1 MQGGW
6 QPPPGGGGGY
16 GQPPGQ
22 PPGGPPGAPNLA
34 NAPTILGEQSPMTPG
49 PAPQPAPQGFLPQ
62 ATQQSPYQPQ
72 QAQPQA
78 YGPPPGQPPPYGS
91 PAGTLPS
98 GFGQQQAPMQPQP
111 YGGPMPQV
119 SYGGYGNYEFND
131 MENAVIAK
139 AAGRARMW
147 GIISIVIGALYTLS
161 GFFFFLSPT
170 LLTNFAS
177 GIKDIIVGIVFLGV
191 AGSLTSVVQTQ
202 GNDVQHMMQALDK
215 LSTSLMVQIIV
226 TIVGVILGALLMV
239 LGMLFFVA
247 AAAAGP

>member
-6 QPPPGGGGGY
+6 QPPPGGGGGF

-22 PPGGPPGAPNLA
+22 APGAPPNLG

-72 QAQPQA
+72 QPQPQA

-98 GFGQQQAPMQPQP
+98 GFGQQQPMQQQP
-111 YGGPMPQV
+111 YAGGPMPQV

-147 GIISIVIGALYTLS
+147 GIISIVIGALYVIS
-161 GFFFFLSPT
+161 GFFAVSQPA
-170 LLTNFAS
+170 LLPNLAS
-177 GIKDIIVGIVFLGV
+177 GAKDIVVGIVFLGV
-191 AGSLTSVVQTQ
+191 AGSLTQVVQTQ

-226 TIVGVILGALLMV
+226 TIVGVVLGAILM
-239 LGMLFFVA
+239 LIGMIFFVA
-247 AAAAGP
+247 FAASGP